1 MKIDSENLRWYSA
14 FHNESH
20 HPHVHLMVYSAK
32 DNDGFLTEPAIEAMR
47 SELAHDIFRQDFA
60 HIYEHQSE
68 ARIQLKK
75 GAAEVMAELLSQV
88 QDCVC
93 ENKAIE
99 ADLPLLAQ
107 RLQNTGGKKVYGYL
121 KADVKAVIDRIV
133 DELAKEERVDKLYRA
148 WNDW

>member
-1 MKIDSENLRWYSA
+1 
-14 FHNESH
+14 
-20 HPHVHLMVYSAK
+20 
-32 DNDGFLTEPAIEAMR
+32 MR

-148 WNDW
+148 WLH